1 MATQFPP
8 SPQSRESPL
17 ATLSRQARET
27 APASE
32 SRLAGESGLSAD
44 SAAADEARVRRVSPL
59 RRLATLPLYAWRW
72 VFTPLFPGG
81 SAPYG
86 CRYEP
91 SCSHY
96 AEEAIKTHGILR
108 GSVMAAWR
116 VLRCNPWSHGGYDP
130 VRPPR

>member
-1 MATQFPP
+1 MSGRAPL
-8 SPQSRESPL
+8 SPV
-17 ATLSRQARET
+17 
-27 APASE
+27 
-32 SRLAGESGLSAD
+32 SA
-44 SAAADEARVRRVSPL
+44 L

-130 VRPPR
+130 VRPR

>member
-1 MATQFPP
+1 MPVAVQPP
-8 SPQSRESPL
+8 SPGP
-17 ATLSRQARET
+17 
-27 APASE
+27 APEPEAPV
-32 SRLAGESGLSAD
+32 SA
-44 SAAADEARVRRVSPL
+44 VRRVSAL
-59 RRLATLPLYAWRW
+59 SLVRRLFTLPLYAWRF

-116 VLRCNPWSHGGYDP
+116 VLRCNPWSKGGHDP
-130 VRPPR
+130 VRPR